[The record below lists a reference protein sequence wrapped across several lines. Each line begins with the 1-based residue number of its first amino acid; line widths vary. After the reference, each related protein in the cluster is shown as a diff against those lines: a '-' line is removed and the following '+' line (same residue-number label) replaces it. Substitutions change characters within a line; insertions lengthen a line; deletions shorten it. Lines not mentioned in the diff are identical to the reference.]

1 MNKKVLL
8 REMKVKE
15 IEEIESK
22 SGKYNFVRVRL
33 CIKLKVLV
41 LEMKVLVL
49 ETKIKEIEK
58 MESES

>member
-1 MNKKVLL
+1 MNKEVLL

-22 SGKYNFVRVRL
+22 SGKCNFVRVRL

-41 LEMKVLVL
+41 LKMKVLIL
-49 ETKIKEIEK
+49 EMKIKEIK
-58 MESES
+58 R